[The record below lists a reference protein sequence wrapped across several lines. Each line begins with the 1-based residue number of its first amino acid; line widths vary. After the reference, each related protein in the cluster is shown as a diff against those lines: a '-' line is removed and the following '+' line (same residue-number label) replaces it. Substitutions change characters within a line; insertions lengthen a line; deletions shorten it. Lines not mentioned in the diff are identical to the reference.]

1 MKQEQ
6 RDEPPSDREFDI
18 SVFEIPPAAAYFESV
33 QQLQKINAKLDVIL
47 GNQCEILA
55 KLTDTK
61 LSGHIEEVR
70 RKIARLYESYLARHF
85 EDTGI
90 DREAL
95 LNTIHPDDR
104 VPEKDRKEFNHKSI
118 TF

>member
-1 MKQEQ
+1 MNSMQP
-6 RDEPPSDREFDI
+6 DDSPSDQEFDI

-33 QQLQKINAKLDVIL
+33 QQLQKINAKLDVII

-55 KLTDTK
+55 KLTETNR
-61 LSGHIEEVR
+61 SEHIEGAR
-70 RKIARLYESYLARHF
+70 REIARLYEEYLARHF

-95 LNTIHPDDR
+95 LKTIHPDDR
-104 VPEKDRKEFNHKSI
+104 TLDEDRNKFRHKSI

>member
-1 MKQEQ
+1 MNPMQQ
-6 RDEPPSDREFDI
+6 DEPPSDQEFDI

-33 QQLQKINAKLDVIL
+33 QQLQKINAKLDVII

-55 KLTDTK
+55 RLTETK
-61 LSGHIEEVR
+61 RSKHIEDAR
-70 RKIARLYESYLARHF
+70 REIARLYEAYLARHF

-95 LNTIHPDDR
+95 LRTIHPDDR
-104 VPEKDRKEFNHKSI
+104 VLGKDRKKFRHKSI
-118 TF
+118 SF

>member
-1 MKQEQ
+1 MKPKQQ
-6 RDEPPSDREFDI
+6 DEPPSDQEFDI

-33 QQLQKINAKLDVIL
+33 QQLQKINAKLDVII

-55 KLTDTK
+55 KLTETK
-61 LSGHIEEVR
+61 RSVHIEEAR
-70 RKIARLYESYLARHF
+70 REIARLYEEYLARHF

-95 LNTIHPDDR
+95 LKTIHPDDR
-104 VPEKDRKEFNHKSI
+104 ILDADRKKFRHKSI